1 MQVKMVLQKLE
12 QENVKIAL
20 IGASNDKS
28 KFGNRIYR
36 DLKSKGYN
44 VTPIN
49 PKDKEIEGDRAYSSI
64 QMMEELP
71 DIVNFVVP
79 PPIAMKVAQNAV
91 EVGVEYLWFQ
101 PGSESVELEKWLKEI
116 DGIKYLINACIMVE
130 TR

>member
-1 MQVKMVLQKLE
+1 MVLQKLE

-36 DLKSKGYN
+36 DLLSKGYH

-49 PKDKEIEGDRAYSSI
+49 PNDEEIEGDKAYSSI

-79 PPIAMKVAQNAV
+79 PPIAMKVAKNAV
-91 EVGVEYLWFQ
+91 ELGIEYLWFQ
-101 PGSESVELEKWLKEI
+101 PGSESDELEEWLEETE
-116 DGIKYLINACIMVE
+116 GIKYLINSCIMVE

>member
-1 MQVKMVLQKLE
+1 MVLQKLE

-36 DLKSKGYN
+36 DLRSKGYH

-49 PKDKEIEGDRAYSSI
+49 LKDEEIEGDKAYSSI
-64 QMMEELP
+64 QMMKELP

-79 PPIAMKVAQNAV
+79 PPIAIKVAKNAV
-91 EVGVEYLWFQ
+91 ELGIEYLWFQ
-101 PGSESVELEKWLKEI
+101 PGSESDELEEWLEKTE
-116 DGIKYLINACIMVE
+116 GIKYLINSCIMVE

>member
-1 MQVKMVLQKLE
+1 MVLQKLE

-20 IGASNDKS
+20 VGASNDKS

-36 DLKSKGYN
+36 DLRSKGYN
-44 VTPIN
+44 VVPIN
-49 PKDKEIEGDRAYSSI
+49 PKDENIEGDKAYTSI

-71 DIVNFVVP
+71 DIVNLVVP

-91 EVGVEYLWFQ
+91 ELGVEYLWFQ
-101 PGSESVELEKWLKEI
+101 PGSESDELENWLKDT
-116 DGIKYLINACIMVE
+116 DGINYLINACIMVE

>member
-1 MQVKMVLQKLE
+1 MVLQKLE
-12 QENVKIAL
+12 QKNVKIAL
-20 IGASNDKS
+20 VGASNDKS

-36 DLKSKGYN
+36 DLKIKGYN
-44 VTPIN
+44 VIPIN
-49 PKDKEIEGDRAYSSI
+49 TKEERIEGDKAYTSI

-79 PPIAMKVAQNAV
+79 PAIAMKVAQDAV
-91 EVGVEYLWFQ
+91 ELGIEYLWFQ
-101 PGSESVELEKWLKEI
+101 PGSESDEIEYWLKNT

>member
-1 MQVKMVLQKLE
+1 MVLQKLE

-20 IGASNDKS
+20 VGASNDKS

-36 DLKSKGYN
+36 DLRSKGYN
-44 VTPIN
+44 VVPIN
-49 PKDKEIEGDRAYSSI
+49 PKDENIEGDKAYTSI

-79 PPIAMKVAQNAV
+79 PLIAMKVAQNAV
-91 EVGVEYLWFQ
+91 ELGVEYLWFQ
-101 PGSESVELEKWLKEI
+101 PGSESDELENWLKDT

>member
-1 MQVKMVLQKLE
+1 MVLQKLE

-20 IGASNDKS
+20 VGASNDKS

-36 DLKSKGYN
+36 DLRSKGYN
-44 VTPIN
+44 EVPIN
-49 PKDKEIEGDRAYSSI
+49 PKDENIEGDKAYTSI

-79 PPIAMKVAQNAV
+79 PPIAMKVAQNVV
-91 EVGVEYLWFQ
+91 ELGVKYLWFQ
-101 PGSESVELEKWLKEI
+101 PGSESNEIENWLKDT

-130 TR
+130 TI